1 MKVWN
6 NKGTILVGIFI
17 VILIVFGII
26 FSVSFTFNDT
36 HYIATVT
43 DKTRIT
49 ETSDGYAKG
58 YYLIF
63 CENKDT
69 GEYYEFKCSD
79 EALRGK
85 FDSSSFYNRIK
96 VGKTYDFTVIG
107 YRFPLVSAYQ
117 NIIAFEELE

>member
-49 ETSDGYAKG
+49 TEDGG

-63 CENKDT
+63 CENEDT

-96 VGKTYDFTVIG
+96 IGSTYDFTVVG
-107 YRFPLVSAYQ
+107 YRMPLMSAYQ